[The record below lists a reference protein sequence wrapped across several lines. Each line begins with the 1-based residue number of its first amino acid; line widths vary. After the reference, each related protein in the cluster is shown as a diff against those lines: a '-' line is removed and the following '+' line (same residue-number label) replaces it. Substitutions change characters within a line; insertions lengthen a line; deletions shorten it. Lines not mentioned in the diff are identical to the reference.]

1 MMGNFL
7 AYELLPI
14 ILNMTLTASVV
25 ILFVLLYRLLMR
37 KAPRIFSYVLWLV
50 VLFRLLCPVS
60 LTADFSLMG
69 LLDTPVTEV
78 TTHTSAAAYVPRDMV
93 HDPAPAVDLPVPGI
107 GEVVTD
113 ALPQGEEQTVADPLE
128 APMAIATMVWM
139 TGAAAMAVWGVVSLV
154 RLRRRLVG
162 AVPLEKGVYLAD
174 HIDTPFVLGL
184 IRPKIYLPSALPEEE
199 RGYILLHE
207 RCHIR
212 RLDHVVKLLAFLA
225 LCIHWFNPLAWLF
238 FVLLGKD
245 MEMSCDEAVI
255 KRLGTDIRADYSASL
270 LRLAT
275 GRRIL
280 AGTPLAF
287 GEGNTRDRVKNVLRW
302 KEPKLWLVILSAG
315 AVLVL
320 AVVCGTNASSK
331 STVKTRAAGNGVE
344 VTMTLKAPV
353 RSYAIYQEIYQ
364 DGRLISGKPILL
376 GGFQGDWDEMPHR
389 STFTLRAESSGLP
402 SGGFSGEVT
411 TRFEESGATTERT
424 DQLPRTRYTGMG
436 IVLGTGNHGGTLS
449 EETHRLRA
457 GGSTVLCTLVF
468 STEADGSIYVY
479 YNGWSLAK
487 YNDTV
492 IQYRLVT
499 SSETAE
505 IYQDMPLDLA
515 QTLYDLRVETLRDPE
530 DYGAQTSLRA
540 LLDAMGASACGDY
553 ELQYCD
559 LSEEPQFLTALHTGA
574 YWPGGTHSFPPYAK
588 TGLVIW
594 YEEVSDETAFRAMQ
608 NAVPDLLLAL
618 APELSEVQIGCTGP
632 DGTAGYAGSSDEN
645 TAYVR
650 ELLGYESFE
659 EAGGSAA
666 GIRALMEVLEWPES
680 PSKPRLTL
688 EDVQELS
695 ERKGEALSWA
705 DFEDYEYIETG
716 SGLYIRDYPID
727 GTFSLGIGGGWL
739 DEEPLYMY
747 LNCGEDFIDI
757 RREDVD
763 AFIRRGRAVQRGA
776 ELLSDE
782 ETAGFNERFQSL
794 VWDKQGNMIGVNAV
808 SCFFT
813 SYYEDV
819 TELDFKEF
827 LRYFPGDGSQT
838 SEAEF
843 QALKSVEGWPF
854 AEVETLADNPV
865 PVHRYPRRLVDLALE
880 EYAGI
885 TTEDLDTSAVAYLP
899 EYDAYYNYTSDFGPG
914 MFTCTWG
921 EREGNVIRL
930 YQETGDRTIE
940 LTLREMDE
948 GAWRFVSFL
957 PLDPAA

>member
-1 MMGNFL
+1 MGNFL
-7 AYELLPI
+7 AYELLTI
-14 ILNMTLTASVV
+14 IVNMTLTASVV
-25 ILFVLLYRLLMR
+25 IVPVLLARLVLQR
-37 KAPRIFSYVLWLV
+37 APRVCSYALWLV

-60 LTADFSLMG
+60 LTADISLMG
-69 LLDTPVTEV
+69 LLETPVTEV
-78 TTHTSAAAYVPRDMV
+78 SAHTSAAAYVPQDVV
-93 HDPAPAVDLPVPGI
+93 HVPEPTVTLPVPGV
-107 GEVVTD
+107 GETVTD
-113 ALPQGEEQTVADPLE
+113 ALPKGEEQTVADPLE

-139 TGAAAMAVWGVVSLV
+139 TGAAAMAVWGMVSLF

-184 IRPKIYLPSALPEEE
+184 VRPKIYLPSALPEGE
-199 RGYILLHE
+199 RSYILLHE
-207 RCHIR
+207 RRHIR

-225 LCIHWFNPLAWLF
+225 LCIHWFNPLVWLM

-245 MEMSCDEAVI
+245 MEMSCDEAVM
-255 KRLGTDIRADYSASL
+255 KQLGENVRADYSASL

-280 AGTPLAF
+280 AGAPLAF
-287 GEGNTRDRVKNVLRW
+287 GEGDTRDRVKNVLRW
-302 KEPKLWLVILSAG
+302 KEPKLWLVLLSTG
-315 AVLVL
+315 VVLIL
-320 AVVCGTNASSK
+320 AVVCGTNAGSK
-331 STVKTRAAGNGVE
+331 STVKIKAAGNGVE
-344 VTMTLKAPV
+344 VTMTLKEPV

-364 DGRLISGKPILL
+364 DGRLISGQPIVMDSI
-376 GGFQGDWDEMPHR
+376 GGYNWDENPR
-389 STFTLRAESSGLP
+389 KSTFTLRAVPTVLSSR
-402 SGGFSGEVT
+402 GFSGEVT
-411 TRFEESGATTERT
+411 TWYEEGGTTAERT

-436 IVLGTGNHGGTLS
+436 SVMGSGDLQGTQSQVSYSLDAGDSVVLYSALFS
-449 EETHRLRA
+449 ET
-457 GGSTVLCTLVF
+457 S
-468 STEADGSIYVY
+468 DGAICVY
-479 YNGWSLAK
+479 HDGWSLAK
-487 YNDTV
+487 VNDAV
-492 IQYRLVT
+492 IQYRLVL

-505 IYQDMPLDLA
+505 IYQDLPLDLA

-559 LSEEPQFLTALHTGA
+559 LFEEPQFLTALHTGA
-574 YWPGGTHSFPPYAK
+574 YWPGGTNSFPPYAK

-618 APELSEVQIGCTGP
+618 APELSEVQIGCTEP

-645 TAYVR
+645 SAYVR

-666 GIRALMEVLEWPES
+666 GIRALMEALEWPES

-688 EDVQELS
+688 EDVQELA

-705 DFEDYEYIETG
+705 DFEGYAYTETG

-763 AFIRRGRAVQRGA
+763 AFIRRGQAVQRGA

-794 VWDKQGNMIGVNAV
+794 VWDKQGNVIGVNAV

-813 SYYEDV
+813 SYYADV
-819 TELDFKEF
+819 TELDFEEF

-885 TTEDLDTSAVAYLP
+885 TTADLDTSAVAYLP

-921 EREGNVIRL
+921 EREGDVIRL
-930 YQETGDRTIE
+930 YQESEDRTLV
-940 LTLREMDE
+940 LTLRELDE
-948 GAWRFVSFL
+948 GTWRFVSFL